1 MDSYNPAPFDPEA
14 SDELARTMRWIPLV
28 IPLAGAL
35 ILVLTLLVW
44 AAVLA

>member
-1 MDSYNPAPFDPEA
+1 MDSHNPTPFDPEA
-14 SDELARTMRWIPLV
+14 SDEFAHTMRWIPLV

-44 AAVLA
+44 VAVLA